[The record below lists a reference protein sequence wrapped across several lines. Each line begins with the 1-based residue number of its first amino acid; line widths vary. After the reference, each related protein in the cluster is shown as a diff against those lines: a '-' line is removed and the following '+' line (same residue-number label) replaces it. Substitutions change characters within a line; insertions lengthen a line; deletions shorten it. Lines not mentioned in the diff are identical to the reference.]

1 MRSDDEEE
9 EGKGEP
15 VAEKEMRKVVFT
27 LRDKITVRNLAS
39 LSGWCPL
46 ATDLGTRLLRFL
58 PQK

>member
-1 MRSDDEEE
+1 MRSDDDEE
-9 EGKGEP
+9 EGKGES
-15 VAEKEMRKVVFT
+15 VAEKRRKVVFT